1 MNKTDAAC
9 KRALLSEL
17 RQAVESEPLNLKGH
31 LLLGTIY
38 MDLRSYP
45 RAGKMLSKGREV
57 CRQSIK
63 YMLMHADLLMQD
75 GNLQQNER
83 DLAVL
88 LHQIADMRF
97 YDGLFMHKLV
107 EGLLR
112 AGSCSQAMR
121 LLASRD
127 AYDQPTPGL

>member
-1 MNKTDAAC
+1 
-9 KRALLSEL
+9 
-17 RQAVESEPLNLKGH
+17 
-31 LLLGTIY
+31 
-38 MDLRSYP
+38 
-45 RAGKMLSKGREV
+45 MLSKGREV